1 MENADSQEAIRF
13 YEAPL
18 ICEAAPAIGCGSKA
32 KFMLADFEKYHTEV
46 EGAWLNRKGTF
57 VAIQWTQ
64 NVSPD
69 RKTSIIKTVTSAHA
83 IPLKEVHKSAAIDD
97 ARAFPN
103 GWYKSM
109 AVDDLSKEEAGII
122 AQNTIDEYKKIGLI
136 QEAFEIKFK
145 ADIEKI
151 YADLFLSIS
160 SYKELTEAKYD
171 EIENKIQNAGEKYV
185 GKGKMPRVELCTF
198 GKESCEKDKS
208 CSERDKSC
216 CKEN

>member
-1 MENADSQEAIRF
+1 
-13 YEAPL
+13 
-18 ICEAAPAIGCGSKA
+18 
-32 KFMLADFEKYHTEV
+32 
-46 EGAWLNRKGTF
+46 
-57 VAIQWTQ
+57 
-64 NVSPD
+64 
-69 RKTSIIKTVTSAHA
+69 
-83 IPLKEVHKSAAIDD
+83 
-97 ARAFPN
+97 
-103 GWYKSM
+103 M